1 MKLFLFGFAVSLCIY
16 TIDVKFGS
24 ANLNWC
30 FLMIFMLKELH
41 RVLIKHDWNVADATV
56 LLSTQSSLKAM
67 TSENKVRAKA
77 AASLHK
83 HKGEQFVSF
92 S

>member
-1 MKLFLFGFAVSLCIY
+1 MHHGAKDSWFIKILSSHDIKKYLKFNYLINLF
-16 TIDVKFGS
+16 
-24 ANLNWC
+24 
-30 FLMIFMLKELH
+30 KELH

>member
-1 MKLFLFGFAVSLCIY
+1 
-16 TIDVKFGS
+16 
-24 ANLNWC
+24 
-30 FLMIFMLKELH
+30 
-41 RVLIKHDWNVADATV
+41 VLIKHDWNVADATV

-83 HKGEQFVSF
+83 HKGEQFVSYYMRLGMTF
-92 S
+92 WVDYLSDIENLRVLNIK